1 MSAKKFKFVSPGIF
15 INEIDNSQL
24 PRTPEGIGPII
35 IGRSERG
42 PAMRPVRIESFSE
55 FVEMFGN
62 PISGGRG
69 DDVFRT
75 GNYLA
80 PTYAAYAAQAWLK
93 NQSPLTFVR
102 LLGVDHVDGTGTK
115 AGWKTD
121 NHSDNAGAFGL
132 FIADAP
138 ADPQPAFAEIDCSLI
153 GSLEDVVLTPEG
165 PAVITEKSGTKPA
178 AQVTVSVAG
187 LTGAAPGG
195 NIKKLTISIG
205 AESRSYTIG
214 ADGAPL
220 IDVAGLTSP
229 QAATAIATYIGN
241 VDDEFMLVNAAGA
254 VLQIS
259 SLAVRD
265 GAIVP
270 VKIEVEDLGGEGLVG
285 LSGAALDTAPAG
297 AAFGPV
303 DGLDSQSCTDDTAA
317 GFLAAIL
324 AQEHGDLSVAKV
336 TLGIEDMADQL
347 IAALGATVN
356 VTLSKIS
363 PTVVRATRI
372 ATGANT
378 TTCWGGTFD
387 AAVAFAGGSDTGT
400 DFKNAALAAIIYN
413 NGDGKL
419 TDTSTIG
426 LTGTGMSGATVT
438 NKAGV
443 WVKSV
448 GDAYEFQLN
457 VSNAIG
463 ATSGIKETININF
476 DPKSEKYIRKVLN
489 TNPTLCQ
496 LGMTDLSNQKSYWL
510 GESFDRHL
518 QETLGLNGPLLDQD
532 GAVLADQAAAVAAIG
547 SGRIKPSG
555 AKALAAGAQVACLV
569 ELSASAGVDMS
580 NHVEEARAPR
590 SGWVISQHLGK
601 SSDFLV
607 DAAGEMPET
616 VKLFRLH
623 GLYSGE
629 WDQKNLKISIEDI
642 KPSTN
647 PSAYPYGTFTLSVRR
662 SNDTDKAPAFVER
675 YTSLSLDPNSTD
687 YISNR
692 IGDMETYWVESE
704 RRYRTLG
711 QYENN
716 SQFVRVEVNPD
727 LDAGLLDPVL
737 VPFGFYGAPKVVDH
751 KAVFGAAAF
760 ATTPAISADSEASTD
775 VNREAASVVSS
786 APTGFDDLT
795 EGGTMGFDLTGAE
808 VALRFPKLKLRKN
821 SRDGGLARAKD
832 VYWGI
837 EPMRMDSATR
847 IDPGYGDYV
856 CSIGAAVGAED
867 SISEGGIQQARPSYV
882 FSLDNIQME
891 NAHRE
896 QLAST
901 PSDWAKSA
909 LSITHAEYLAENS
922 DGQGG
927 TSAQRAARGAASA
940 RRLGSSLSAKGTY
953 EDTLKKGFNRFT
965 MPMFGGQDGLDL
977 REKEP
982 FRNSILDNQT
992 DLSHYAFN
1000 SIKRA
1005 IDACADPEVVECNI
1019 MTMPGIN
1026 NPSLTDHLIGI
1037 CEARADALAI
1047 IDLPGDYTPNTE
1059 NTSPEKERLP
1069 NVEAAILNLKDRV
1082 VNSSYGCAYFPWVQI
1097 RDSINNA
1104 LVWAPP
1110 SVVALGTMSNS
1121 QRNTALWFAPA
1132 GFTRGGLSNGGAGI
1146 PVINVRHRLNSEER
1160 DALYEANINPIA
1172 SFPAEGI
1179 VVFGQKT
1186 LQVDSSALDRINVR
1200 RLMIYLKKEISRMA
1214 ATVLFDQ
1221 NVAATW
1227 GRFTSKVNPFLNT
1240 VKSQFGLSEYKVILD
1255 ETTTTPDLIDRN
1267 VMYAKIMLKPTRAIE
1282 YIAIDFVI
1290 TDSGASFDD

>member
-1 MSAKKFKFVSPGIF
+1 MATFSRGDTIGLNDDALGVADVTLTEQSAKRQVVEFGVPQITNLLVAGGAERITVSHAGG
-15 INEIDNSQL
+15 EERSYV
-24 PRTPEGIGPII
+24 IGLLAD
-35 IGRSERG
+35 G
-42 PAMRPVRIESFSE
+42 A
-55 FVEMFGN
+55 VE
-62 PISGGRG
+62 
-69 DDVFRT
+69 
-75 GNYLA
+75 A
-80 PTYAAYAAQAWLK
+80 LK
-93 NQSPLTFVR
+93 
-102 LLGVDHVDGTGTK
+102 VDG
-115 AGWKTD
+115 
-121 NHSDNAGAFGL
+121 
-132 FIADAP
+132 IADAP
-138 ADPQPAFAEIDCSLI
+138 AGHAEVAQKIVTYINNVDNEVFKAFVKSDLTGIVPGDSTTVLVASVACGAVAPGALSSSVEALGGGAAADITAVGAAADSMSDDADVLLGALADMEDGLLVDGKVSLRKDGISATIANIKAGLEAGLGAPAQVDLAINGTKI
-153 GSLEDVVLTPEG
+153 IAT
-165 PAVITEKSGTKPA
+165 AKASGTTLNGIA
-178 AQVTVSVAG
+178 AFSGT
-187 LTGAAPGG
+187 
-195 NIKKLTISIG
+195 
-205 AESRSYTIG
+205 
-214 ADGAPL
+214 
-220 IDVAGLTSP
+220 
-229 QAATAIATYIGN
+229 
-241 VDDEFMLVNAAGA
+241 AAGA
-254 VLQIS
+254 GVDY
-259 SLAVRD
+259 AD
-265 GAIVP
+265 GS
-270 VKIEVEDLGGEGLVG
+270 E
-285 LSGAALDTAPAG
+285 
-297 AAFGPV
+297 
-303 DGLDSQSCTDDTAA
+303 
-317 GFLAAIL
+317 
-324 AQEHGDLSVAKV
+324 
-336 TLGIEDMADQL
+336 
-347 IAALGATVN
+347 
-356 VTLSKIS
+356 
-363 PTVVRATRI
+363 
-372 ATGANT
+372 
-378 TTCWGGTFD
+378 
-387 AAVAFAGGSDTGT
+387 TGT

-413 NGDGKL
+413 NGDGKG
-419 TDTSTIG
+419 TDTSTVG

-463 ATSGIKETININF
+463 ATSGVKETINVNF
-476 DPKSEKYIRKVLN
+476 DPSSEKYIRKVLN

-518 QETLGLNGPLLDQD
+518 QETLELNGPLLDED
-532 GAVLADQAAAVAAIG
+532 GAILADQAAAVAAIG
-547 SGRIKPSG
+547 SGRITASG
-555 AKALAAGAQVACLV
+555 KKTPAAGAQVACLV
-569 ELSASAGVDMS
+569 ELSAAAGIDMS
-580 NHVEEARAPR
+580 NHVEEARPPR

-675 YTSLSLDPNSTD
+675 YTSLSLDPNSPD

-751 KAVFGAAAF
+751 KAVVGSAAF
-760 ATTPAISADSEASTD
+760 ATTPAIGADSEAPSD
-775 VNREAASVVSS
+775 ANREAASVVSA
-786 APTGFDDLT
+786 APTGFDDLG
-795 EGGTMGFDLTGAE
+795 EGGTMGFDLAGAN
-808 VALRFPKLKLRKN
+808 VSLRFPKLKLRKN
-821 SRDGGLARAKD
+821 SRDGGMARAKD

-837 EPMRMDSATR
+837 EPMRMDSTTR
-847 IDPGYGDYV
+847 VDPGYGDYV
-856 CSIGAAVGAED
+856 CSISAALGAED
-867 SISEGGIQQARPSYV
+867 SKSEGGIQQARPSYV

-896 QLAST
+896 QLASG

-909 LSITHAEYLAENS
+909 LSETHAEYLSENS

-927 TSAQRAARGAASA
+927 TSAHRLARGAASA

-953 EDTLKKGFNRFT
+953 ESTLKKGFNRFT

-1026 NPSLTDHLIGI
+1026 NPSLTDHLIGT

-1069 NVEAAILNLKDRV
+1069 NVSEAILNLKDRV

-1146 PVINVRHRLNSEER
+1146 PVVNVRHRLNSEER